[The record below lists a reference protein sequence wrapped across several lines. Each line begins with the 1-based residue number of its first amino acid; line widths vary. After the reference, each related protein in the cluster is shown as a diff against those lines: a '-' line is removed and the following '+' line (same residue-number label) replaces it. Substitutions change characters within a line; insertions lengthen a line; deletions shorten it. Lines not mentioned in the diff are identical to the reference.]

1 MNFLQLFLPK
11 SFAFTLCNS
20 AWEWSWQGKTS
31 PSCKSPIFTPHSV
44 CFCFCSLIFG
54 VLINHLNIVTTS
66 GVNSKQWG
74 NRSCNA
80 QVIYCETL
88 KICSS
93 LWICE
98 FISFTFNITK
108 RTRAKETGV
117 KIFCKSYWMFFFF
130 SILGY
135 KMISDSDNIKI
146 PYSMKHLVLIDFL
159 STYSKE

>member
-1 MNFLQLFLPK
+1 MKLTRQNITIMQKSHFHATFSLFL
-11 SFAFTLCNS
+11 FLFLYFWCFN
-20 AWEWSWQGKTS
+20 
-31 PSCKSPIFTPHSV
+31 KSP
-44 CFCFCSLIFG
+44 
-54 VLINHLNIVTTS
+54 NIVTTS

-74 NRSCNA
+74 NTSCNA

-159 STYSKE
+159 STYSEE